1 MINRRTAIKQI
12 GGRAGAAAM
21 AKYLPGC
28 GSSPDEP
35 KGITTY
41 VYMMMENRSY
51 DHFFGARSKLEGK
64 AGEGLKMSLVS
75 NALNGNPI
83 APWAPSVDLMCEPDA
98 PLGWVSLHNSWYAG
112 ACDGFVMSHQLD
124 HCSSSL
130 IDPLH
135 Y

>member
-12 GGRAGAAAM
+12 GGLAGAAAM

-51 DHFFGARSKLEGK
+51 DHFFGARSMLEGK
-64 AGEGLKMSLVS
+64 AGDGLKMSMVNNDML
-75 NALNGNPI
+75 GNPI
-83 APWAPSVDLMCEPDA
+83 TPRATRVDQMRDTDP
-98 PLGWVSLHNSWYAG
+98 PNGWVAHHN
-112 ACDGFVMSHQLD
+112 
-124 HCSSSL
+124 
-130 IDPLH
+130 
-135 Y
+135 